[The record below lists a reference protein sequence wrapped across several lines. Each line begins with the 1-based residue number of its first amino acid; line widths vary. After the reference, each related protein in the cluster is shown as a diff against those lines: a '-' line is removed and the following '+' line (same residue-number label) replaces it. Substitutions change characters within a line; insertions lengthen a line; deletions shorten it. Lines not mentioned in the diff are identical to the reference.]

1 VTSRDREG
9 NGVVVSVILAVVGL
23 ALGVLAGLVFFGG
36 LWWTSHRLLS
46 ARRPALLVAA
56 SLLARMLVV
65 ATTLILLARV
75 DVVVFAAGVIGVI
88 VGRLIVTRAG
98 MDGRLPTPTGPRDT
112 SEARG

>member
-9 NGVVVSVILAVVGL
+9 NGVDVSVILAVVGL
-23 ALGVLAGLVFFGG
+23 AVGILAGLVFFGG

-46 ARRPALLVAA
+46 ARRPAVLVAA

-75 DVVVFAAGVIGVI
+75 DVVMFAGCVIGV
-88 VGRLIVTRAG
+88 VAGRMIVTRAG
-98 MDGRLPTPTGPRDT
+98 MNGRLPTPTGPRDA
-112 SEARG
+112 SGARG